1 MKGDRIIP
9 IIFKMDYIIF
19 IAIVVVAVLA
29 ILFWPKK
36 KKGTSNHEDDSA
48 IEKKQ
53 NNAKQ
58 LGIKGSKK
66 KPIKKP
72 AQKAEKQSK
81 VKSKPKENDSAELTD
96 DELLQTMDD
105 TLADKEFLKSF
116 DKALSDTG
124 DDFIKEE
131 AAAEEVH
138 KSSEV
143 TSNDGKPEIKM
154 DSEEPIKSTRMRKK
168 LVQESVAEVK
178 KDDTTSGMQFIGA
191 DVQGIETP
199 SIDDL
204 FADPS
209 VNKNNYQDM
218 LFKATEEIMPDAD
231 ATVIGMQAVKE
242 EKPDVPEEEPEQVSE
257 DLEPIGKENTANEP
271 LKDTVEKSMEELVEE
286 PAKEST
292 EDPVEKSTEELA
304 EKPANE
310 STEDSVEEPADE
322 STEDPAEKS
331 TEESAGEYTEEPAN
345 KPAEEPANKPAE
357 ESIEESVEP
366 KDTFVPGSE
375 HFDNSGLQFASRPHL
390 EKSTHLLPEEL
401 TPEESKDGIELT
413 VESPNVKAPIN
424 NNGLIELYNSHIY
437 KDGKPLPWDI
447 RFEVQLKED
456 EELTVDTGVGIKLP
470 NGFGIKIIPV
480 ENIESKFGLKVI
492 SSLDVSRLEAQYSLK
507 FVIRSVGLSSY
518 IAKNQPLIRL
528 KIFRI

>member
-1 MKGDRIIP
+1 MKGDRNFP
-9 IIFKMDYIIF
+9 IFKMDYIIF

-29 ILFWPKK
+29 ILLWPKK
-36 KKGTSNHEDDSA
+36 KKGTSDHEDDFA
-48 IEKKQ
+48 TKKKQ
-53 NNAKQ
+53 NNTKQ
-58 LGIKGSKK
+58 PGIKGSKK
-66 KPIKKP
+66 KSIKKP
-72 AQKAEKQSK
+72 VQKANKPSKAELKQK
-81 VKSKPKENDSAELTD
+81 KNDSAELTD
-96 DELLQTMDD
+96 DELLQATGA

-143 TSNDGKPEIKM
+143 TSTEKKPEIKM

-178 KDDTTSGMQFIGA
+178 KDDTTSSMQFIGA

-209 VNKNNYQDM
+209 VNENNYQDM
-218 LFKATEEIMPDAD
+218 LFKATKEIMPDSD
-231 ATVIGMQAVKE
+231 ATAIGMQAVKE

-257 DLEPIGKENTANEP
+257 DLEPIGKEDTANEP
-271 LKDTVEKSMEELVEE
+271 VEE
-286 PAKEST
+286 PAEEST
-292 EDPVEKSTEELA
+292 EEPAEEPTEESAEKSADGYTEEF
-304 EKPANE
+304 
-310 STEDSVEEPADE
+310 TEE
-322 STEDPAEKS
+322 PAEKS
-331 TEESAGEYTEEPAN
+331 VEGPE
-345 KPAEEPANKPAE
+345 
-357 ESIEESVEP
+357 EP

-390 EKSTHLLPEEL
+390 EKATHLLPEEL

-424 NNGLIELYNSHIY
+424 NKGLIELYNSHIY

-507 FVIRSVGLSSY
+507 FVIRSIGLSSY

>member
-1 MKGDRIIP
+1 
-9 IIFKMDYIIF
+9 MDYIIF

-29 ILFWPKK
+29 ILLWPKK
-36 KKGTSNHEDDSA
+36 KKGTPDHEDDFTTK
-48 IEKKQ
+48 KKQ
-53 NNAKQ
+53 NNTKQ
-58 LGIKGSKK
+58 PGIKGSKK
-66 KPIKKP
+66 KSIKKP
-72 AQKAEKQSK
+72 AQKANKPNKAELKQK
-81 VKSKPKENDSAELTD
+81 KNDSAELTD
-96 DELLQTMDD
+96 DELLQSMDT
-105 TLADKEFLKSF
+105 TLADKELLKSF

-143 TSNDGKPEIKM
+143 TSTEKKPEIKM

-209 VNKNNYQDM
+209 VNENNYQDM
-218 LFKATEEIMPDAD
+218 LFKATKEIMPDSD
-231 ATVIGMQAVKE
+231 ATAIGMQAVKE
-242 EKPDVPEEEPEQVSE
+242 EKPDVPKEEPEQVSE
-257 DLEPIGKENTANEP
+257 DLEPIGKEDTANEP
-271 LKDTVEKSMEELVEE
+271 VEE
-286 PAKEST
+286 PAEEST
-292 EDPVEKSTEELA
+292 EEPAEEPTEESAEKSADGYTEEFTEEPA
-304 EKPANE
+304 EK
-310 STEDSVEEPADE
+310 SVEEPE
-322 STEDPAEKS
+322 
-331 TEESAGEYTEEPAN
+331 
-345 KPAEEPANKPAE
+345 
-357 ESIEESVEP
+357 EP
-366 KDTFVPGSE
+366 KDTFVHGSE

-390 EKSTHLLPEEL
+390 EKATHLLPEEL

-424 NNGLIELYNSHIY
+424 NKGLIELYNSHIY

-507 FVIRSVGLSSY
+507 FVIRSIGLSSY

>member
-1 MKGDRIIP
+1 
-9 IIFKMDYIIF
+9 MDYIIF

-29 ILFWPKK
+29 ILLWPKK
-36 KKGTSNHEDDSA
+36 KKGTPDHEDDFA
-48 IEKKQ
+48 TKKKQ
-53 NNAKQ
+53 NNTKQ
-58 LGIKGSKK
+58 PGIKGSKK
-66 KPIKKP
+66 KSIKKP
-72 AQKAEKQSK
+72 VQKANKPSKAELKQK
-81 VKSKPKENDSAELTD
+81 KNDSAELTD
-96 DELLQTMDD
+96 DELLQATGA

-138 KSSEV
+138 RSSEV
-143 TSNDGKPEIKM
+143 TSTEKKPEIKM

-209 VNKNNYQDM
+209 VNENNYQDM
-218 LFKATEEIMPDAD
+218 LFKATKEIMPDSD
-231 ATVIGMQAVKE
+231 ATAIGMQAVKE
-242 EKPDVPEEEPEQVSE
+242 EKPDVPKEEPEQVSE
-257 DLEPIGKENTANEP
+257 DLEPIGKEDTANEP
-271 LKDTVEKSMEELVEE
+271 VEE
-286 PAKEST
+286 PAEEST
-292 EDPVEKSTEELA
+292 EEPAEEPTEESAEKSADGYTEEFTEEFTEEPA
-304 EKPANE
+304 EK
-310 STEDSVEEPADE
+310 SVEEPA
-322 STEDPAEKS
+322 
-331 TEESAGEYTEEPAN
+331 
-345 KPAEEPANKPAE
+345 
-357 ESIEESVEP
+357 EP

-390 EKSTHLLPEEL
+390 EKATHLLPEEL

-424 NNGLIELYNSHIY
+424 NKGLIELYNSHIY

-456 EELTVDTGVGIKLP
+456 EELIVDTGVGVKLP

-492 SSLDVSRLEAQYSLK
+492 SSSDVSRLEAQYSLK
-507 FVIRSVGLSSY
+507 FVIRSIGLSSY

>member
-1 MKGDRIIP
+1 
-9 IIFKMDYIIF
+9 MDYIIF

-29 ILFWPKK
+29 ILLWPKK
-36 KKGTSNHEDDSA
+36 KKGTPDHEDDFA
-48 IEKKQ
+48 TKKKQ
-53 NNAKQ
+53 NNTKQ
-58 LGIKGSKK
+58 PGIKGSKK
-66 KPIKKP
+66 KSIKKP
-72 AQKAEKQSK
+72 VQKANKPSKAELKQK
-81 VKSKPKENDSAELTD
+81 KNDSAELTD
-96 DELLQTMDD
+96 DELLQATGA

-138 KSSEV
+138 RSSEV
-143 TSNDGKPEIKM
+143 TSTEKKPEIKM

-209 VNKNNYQDM
+209 VNENNYQDM
-218 LFKATEEIMPDAD
+218 LFKATKEIMPDSD
-231 ATVIGMQAVKE
+231 ATAIGMQAVKE
-242 EKPDVPEEEPEQVSE
+242 EKPDVPKEEPEQVSE
-257 DLEPIGKENTANEP
+257 DLEPIGKEDTANEP
-271 LKDTVEKSMEELVEE
+271 VEE
-286 PAKEST
+286 PAEEST
-292 EDPVEKSTEELA
+292 EEPAEEPTEESAEKSADGYTEEFTEEFTEEPA
-304 EKPANE
+304 EK
-310 STEDSVEEPADE
+310 SVEEPA
-322 STEDPAEKS
+322 
-331 TEESAGEYTEEPAN
+331 
-345 KPAEEPANKPAE
+345 
-357 ESIEESVEP
+357 EP
-366 KDTFVPGSE
+366 KDTFFPGSE

-390 EKSTHLLPEEL
+390 EKATHLLPEEL

-424 NNGLIELYNSHIY
+424 NKGLIELYNSHIY

-456 EELTVDTGVGIKLP
+456 EELTVDTGVGVKLP

-507 FVIRSVGLSSY
+507 FVIRSIGLSSY

>member
-1 MKGDRIIP
+1 
-9 IIFKMDYIIF
+9 MDYIIF

-36 KKGTSNHEDDSA
+36 KKGTPDHEDDFDTK
-48 IEKKQ
+48 KKQ
-53 NNAKQ
+53 NNTKQ
-58 LGIKGSKK
+58 PGIKDSKK
-66 KPIKKP
+66 KSIKKP
-72 AQKAEKQSK
+72 VQKANKPSKAELKQK
-81 VKSKPKENDSAELTD
+81 KNDSAELTD
-96 DELLQTMDD
+96 DELLQSMDD

-124 DDFIKEE
+124 DDFTKEE
-131 AAAEEVH
+131 AAAEEVR

-143 TSNDGKPEIKM
+143 TSNEKKPEIKM
-154 DSEEPIKSTRMRKK
+154 DSEEPVKSTRMRKK
-168 LVQESVAEVK
+168 LVQESAAEVK

-209 VNKNNYQDM
+209 VNENNYQDM
-218 LFKATEEIMPDAD
+218 LFKATKEITPDAD
-231 ATVIGMQAVKE
+231 AIAIGMPTIKE
-242 EKPDVPEEEPEQVSE
+242 EKADIPKEEPEQVSE
-257 DLEPIGKENTANEP
+257 DLEPIGKENIANEP

-292 EDPVEKSTEELA
+292 EDSVEESA
-304 EKPANE
+304 EKPAE
-310 STEDSVEEPADE
+310 
-322 STEDPAEKS
+322 
-331 TEESAGEYTEEPAN
+331 EYT
-345 KPAEEPANKPAE
+345 
-357 ESIEESVEP
+357 EP

-413 VESPNVKAPIN
+413 IEGPNVKAPIN

>member
-1 MKGDRIIP
+1 M
-9 IIFKMDYIIF
+9 
-19 IAIVVVAVLA
+19 
-29 ILFWPKK
+29 
-36 KKGTSNHEDDSA
+36 T
-48 IEKKQ
+48 
-53 NNAKQ
+53 
-58 LGIKGSKK
+58 
-66 KPIKKP
+66 
-72 AQKAEKQSK
+72 
-81 VKSKPKENDSAELTD
+81 
-96 DELLQTMDD
+96 
-105 TLADKEFLKSF
+105 
-116 DKALSDTG
+116 
-124 DDFIKEE
+124 
-131 AAAEEVH
+131 
-138 KSSEV
+138 
-143 TSNDGKPEIKM
+143 
-154 DSEEPIKSTRMRKK
+154 
-168 LVQESVAEVK
+168 
-178 KDDTTSGMQFIGA
+178 
-191 DVQGIETP
+191 
-199 SIDDL
+199 
-204 FADPS
+204 
-209 VNKNNYQDM
+209 
-218 LFKATEEIMPDAD
+218 PDAD
-231 ATVIGMQAVKE
+231 AIAIGMPTLKE
-242 EKPDVPEEEPEQVSE
+242 EKPDIPKEEPEQVSE

-292 EDPVEKSTEELA
+292 EDP
-304 EKPANE
+304 
-310 STEDSVEEPADE
+310 
-322 STEDPAEKS
+322 AEKS
-331 TEESAGEYTEEPAN
+331 TEESMKLSTEESAEKPAEEYTEEPAV
-345 KPAEEPANKPAE
+345 KQVEGSIEEPA
-357 ESIEESVEP
+357 EP

>member
-1 MKGDRIIP
+1 
-9 IIFKMDYIIF
+9 MDYIIF

-36 KKGTSNHEDDSA
+36 KKGTQDHEDDFDTK
-48 IEKKQ
+48 KKQ
-53 NNAKQ
+53 NSTKQ
-58 LGIKGSKK
+58 HGIKGSKK
-66 KPIKKP
+66 KSIKKP
-72 AQKAEKQSK
+72 AQKANKPSKEDLKQK
-81 VKSKPKENDSAELTD
+81 KNDSAELTD
-96 DELLQTMDD
+96 DELLQSMDD

-124 DDFIKEE
+124 DDFTKEE
-131 AAAEEVH
+131 AAAEEVR
-138 KSSEV
+138 KSSKI
-143 TSNDGKPEIKM
+143 TSNEKKPEIKM
-154 DSEEPIKSTRMRKK
+154 DSEEPVKSTRMRKK
-168 LVQESVAEVK
+168 LVQESAAEVK

-209 VNKNNYQDM
+209 VNENNYQDM
-218 LFKATEEIMPDAD
+218 LFKATKEITPDAD
-231 ATVIGMQAVKE
+231 AIAIGMPTIKE
-242 EKPDVPEEEPEQVSE
+242 EKTDIPKEEPEQVSE
-257 DLEPIGKENTANEP
+257 DLEPIGKENIANEP

-292 EDPVEKSTEELA
+292 EDP
-304 EKPANE
+304 
-310 STEDSVEEPADE
+310 
-322 STEDPAEKS
+322 AEKS
-331 TEESAGEYTEEPAN
+331 TEESVEEYTEEPAN
-345 KPAEEPANKPAE
+345 KPAK
-357 ESIEESVEP
+357 ESIEKPVEP

>member
-257 DLEPIGKENTANEP
+257 ELEPIGKEE
-271 LKDTVEKSMEELVEE
+271 DTVNEHVEASAEEL
-286 PAKEST
+286 
-292 EDPVEKSTEELA
+292 TEESAEEAA
-304 EKPANE
+304 EKT
-310 STEDSVEEPADE
+310 TEDSVEE
-322 STEDPAEKS
+322 S
-331 TEESAGEYTEEPAN
+331 TEESTEKATEDSV
-345 KPAEEPANKPAE
+345 EESTE
-357 ESIEESVEP
+357 ESIEESDEEP
-366 KDTFVPGSE
+366 AEPSDTFVPGSE

-390 EKSTHLLPEEL
+390 EKATHLLPEEL

-424 NNGLIELYNSHIY
+424 NKGLIELYNSHIY

-507 FVIRSVGLSSY
+507 FVIRSIGLSSY

>member
-1 MKGDRIIP
+1 
-9 IIFKMDYIIF
+9 MDYIIF

-29 ILFWPKK
+29 ILLWPKK
-36 KKGTSNHEDDSA
+36 KKGTPDHEDDFA
-48 IEKKQ
+48 IKKKQ
-53 NNAKQ
+53 NNTKQ
-58 LGIKGSKK
+58 PGIKGSKK
-66 KPIKKP
+66 KSIKKP
-72 AQKAEKQSK
+72 VQKANKPSKAELKQK
-81 VKSKPKENDSAELTD
+81 KNDSAELTD
-96 DELLQTMDD
+96 DELLQATGA

-131 AAAEEVH
+131 AAAEEVR

-143 TSNDGKPEIKM
+143 TSNEKKPEIKM

-209 VNKNNYQDM
+209 VNENNYQDM
-218 LFKATEEIMPDAD
+218 LFKATKEIMPDSD
-231 ATVIGMQAVKE
+231 ATAIGMQAVKE
-242 EKPDVPEEEPEQVSE
+242 EKTDIPKEEPEQVSE
-257 DLEPIGKENTANEP
+257 DLEPIGKENIANEP

-292 EDPVEKSTEELA
+292 ED
-304 EKPANE
+304 
-310 STEDSVEEPADE
+310 SVEEPADE
-322 STEDPAEKS
+322 PMKLS
-331 TEESAGEYTEEPAN
+331 TEESAEKPAEEYTEEPAV
-345 KPAEEPANKPAE
+345 KQVEGSIEEPA
-357 ESIEESVEP
+357 EP

>member
-1 MKGDRIIP
+1 
-9 IIFKMDYIIF
+9 MDYIIF

-36 KKGTSNHEDDSA
+36 RKGTPDHEDDFDT
-48 IEKKQ
+48 KKKR
-53 NNAKQ
+53 NSTKQ
-58 LGIKGSKK
+58 HGIKGSKK
-66 KPIKKP
+66 KSIKKP
-72 AQKAEKQSK
+72 AQKANKPSKEDLKQK
-81 VKSKPKENDSAELTD
+81 KNDSAELTD
-96 DELLQTMDD
+96 DELLQSMDD

-143 TSNDGKPEIKM
+143 TSTEKKPEIKM

-209 VNKNNYQDM
+209 VNENNYQDM
-218 LFKATEEIMPDAD
+218 LFKATKEIMPDSD
-231 ATVIGMQAVKE
+231 ATAIGMQAVKE
-242 EKPDVPEEEPEQVSE
+242 EKPDVPKEEPEQVSE
-257 DLEPIGKENTANEP
+257 DLEPIGKEDTANEP
-271 LKDTVEKSMEELVEE
+271 VEE
-286 PAKEST
+286 PAEG
-292 EDPVEKSTEELA
+292 STEEPAEEPTEESA
-304 EKPANE
+304 EKPADGY
-310 STEDSVEEPADE
+310 TEEFTEEPAEKSVEEPA
-322 STEDPAEKS
+322 
-331 TEESAGEYTEEPAN
+331 
-345 KPAEEPANKPAE
+345 
-357 ESIEESVEP
+357 EP

-390 EKSTHLLPEEL
+390 EKATHLLPKEL

-424 NNGLIELYNSHIY
+424 NKGLIELYNSHIY

-507 FVIRSVGLSSY
+507 FVIRSIGLSSY

>member
-1 MKGDRIIP
+1 
-9 IIFKMDYIIF
+9 MDYIIF

-36 KKGTSNHEDDSA
+36 KKGTQDHEDDFDTK
-48 IEKKQ
+48 KKQ
-53 NNAKQ
+53 NNTKQ
-58 LGIKGSKK
+58 PGIKGSKK
-66 KPIKKP
+66 KSIKKP
-72 AQKAEKQSK
+72 VQKANKPSKAELKQK
-81 VKSKPKENDSAELTD
+81 KNDSAELTD
-96 DELLQTMDD
+96 DELLQATGA

-138 KSSEV
+138 RSSEV
-143 TSNDGKPEIKM
+143 TSTEKKPEIKM

-209 VNKNNYQDM
+209 VNENNYQDM
-218 LFKATEEIMPDAD
+218 LFKATKEIMPDSD
-231 ATVIGMQAVKE
+231 ATAIGMQAVKE
-242 EKPDVPEEEPEQVSE
+242 EKPDVPKEEPEQVSE
-257 DLEPIGKENTANEP
+257 DLEPIGKEDTANEP
-271 LKDTVEKSMEELVEE
+271 VEE
-286 PAKEST
+286 PAEEST
-292 EDPVEKSTEELA
+292 EEPAEEPAEEPTEESAEKSADGYTEEFTEEPA
-304 EKPANE
+304 EK
-310 STEDSVEEPADE
+310 SVEEPA
-322 STEDPAEKS
+322 
-331 TEESAGEYTEEPAN
+331 
-345 KPAEEPANKPAE
+345 
-357 ESIEESVEP
+357 EP

-390 EKSTHLLPEEL
+390 EKATHLLPEEL

-424 NNGLIELYNSHIY
+424 NKGLIELYNSHIY

>member
-1 MKGDRIIP
+1 
-9 IIFKMDYIIF
+9 MDYIIF

-53 NNAKQ
+53 NNVKQ

-143 TSNDGKPEIKM
+143 TSNEGKPEIKM
-154 DSEEPIKSTRMRKK
+154 DSEEPVKSTRMRKK

-191 DVQGIETP
+191 DVRGIETP

-209 VNKNNYQDM
+209 VNENNYQDM

-242 EKPDVPEEEPEQVSE
+242 EKPDIPEEEPEQVSE
-257 DLEPIGKENTANEP
+257 ELEPIGKENIANEP

-292 EDPVEKSTEELA
+292 EDSVEESTEKA
-304 EKPANE
+304 
-310 STEDSVEEPADE
+310 TEDSVEE
-322 STEDPAEKS
+322 S
-331 TEESAGEYTEEPAN
+331 TEESTEESDEEPA
-345 KPAEEPANKPAE
+345 EP
-357 ESIEESVEP
+357 S
-366 KDTFVPGSE
+366 DTFVPGSE

-390 EKSTHLLPEEL
+390 EKATHLLPEEL

-424 NNGLIELYNSHIY
+424 NKGLIELYNSHIY

-507 FVIRSVGLSSY
+507 FVVRSVGLSSY

>member
-1 MKGDRIIP
+1 
-9 IIFKMDYIIF
+9 MDYIIF

-29 ILFWPKK
+29 ILLWPKK
-36 KKGTSNHEDDSA
+36 KKGTPDHEDDFA
-48 IEKKQ
+48 TKKKQ
-53 NNAKQ
+53 NNTKQ
-58 LGIKGSKK
+58 PGIKGSKK
-66 KPIKKP
+66 KSIKKP
-72 AQKAEKQSK
+72 VQKANKPSKAELKQK
-81 VKSKPKENDSAELTD
+81 KNDSAELTD
-96 DELLQTMDD
+96 DELLQATGA

-138 KSSEV
+138 RSSEV
-143 TSNDGKPEIKM
+143 TSTEKKPEIKM

-209 VNKNNYQDM
+209 VNENNYQDM
-218 LFKATEEIMPDAD
+218 LFKATKEIMPDSD
-231 ATVIGMQAVKE
+231 ATAIGMQAVKE
-242 EKPDVPEEEPEQVSE
+242 EKPDVPKEEPEQVSE
-257 DLEPIGKENTANEP
+257 DLEPIGKEDTANEP
-271 LKDTVEKSMEELVEE
+271 VEE
-286 PAKEST
+286 PAEEST
-292 EDPVEKSTEELA
+292 EEPAEEPTEESAEKSADGYTEEFTEEFTEEPA
-304 EKPANE
+304 EK
-310 STEDSVEEPADE
+310 SVEEPA
-322 STEDPAEKS
+322 
-331 TEESAGEYTEEPAN
+331 
-345 KPAEEPANKPAE
+345 
-357 ESIEESVEP
+357 EP

-390 EKSTHLLPEEL
+390 EKATHLLPEEL

-424 NNGLIELYNSHIY
+424 NKGLIELYNSHIY

-456 EELTVDTGVGIKLP
+456 EELIVDTGVGVKLP

-507 FVIRSVGLSSY
+507 FVIRSIGLSSY

>member
-1 MKGDRIIP
+1 
-9 IIFKMDYIIF
+9 MDYIIF

-29 ILFWPKK
+29 ILLWPKK
-36 KKGTSNHEDDSA
+36 KKGTPDHEDDFA
-48 IEKKQ
+48 TKKKQ
-53 NNAKQ
+53 NNTKQ
-58 LGIKGSKK
+58 PGIKGSKK
-66 KPIKKP
+66 KSIKKP
-72 AQKAEKQSK
+72 VQKANKPSKAELKQK
-81 VKSKPKENDSAELTD
+81 KNDSAELTD
-96 DELLQTMDD
+96 DELLQATGA

-138 KSSEV
+138 RSSEV
-143 TSNDGKPEIKM
+143 TSTEKKPEIKM

-191 DVQGIETP
+191 DVQDIETP

-209 VNKNNYQDM
+209 VNENNYQDM
-218 LFKATEEIMPDAD
+218 LFKATKEIMPDSD
-231 ATVIGMQAVKE
+231 ATAIGMQAVKE
-242 EKPDVPEEEPEQVSE
+242 EKPDVPKEEPEQVSE
-257 DLEPIGKENTANEP
+257 DLEPIGKEDTANEP
-271 LKDTVEKSMEELVEE
+271 VEE
-286 PAKEST
+286 PAEEST
-292 EDPVEKSTEELA
+292 EEPAEEPTEESAEKSADGYTEEFTEEFTEEPA
-304 EKPANE
+304 EK
-310 STEDSVEEPADE
+310 SVEEPA
-322 STEDPAEKS
+322 
-331 TEESAGEYTEEPAN
+331 
-345 KPAEEPANKPAE
+345 
-357 ESIEESVEP
+357 EP

-390 EKSTHLLPEEL
+390 EKATHLLPEEL

-424 NNGLIELYNSHIY
+424 NKGLIELYNSHIY

-456 EELTVDTGVGIKLP
+456 EELIVDTGVGVKLP

-507 FVIRSVGLSSY
+507 FVIRSIGLSSY

>member
-1 MKGDRIIP
+1 
-9 IIFKMDYIIF
+9 MDYIIF
-19 IAIVVVAVLA
+19 VAIVVVAVLA

-36 KKGTSNHEDDSA
+36 KKGTPDYEDDFDTK
-48 IEKKQ
+48 KKQ
-53 NNAKQ
+53 NSTKQ
-58 LGIKGSKK
+58 HGIKGSKK
-66 KPIKKP
+66 KSIKKP
-72 AQKAEKQSK
+72 AQKANKPSKEDLKQK
-81 VKSKPKENDSAELTD
+81 KNDSAELTD
-96 DELLQTMDD
+96 DELLQSMDD

-124 DDFIKEE
+124 DDFTKEE
-131 AAAEEVH
+131 ATAEEVR
-138 KSSEV
+138 KSSKI
-143 TSNDGKPEIKM
+143 TSNEKKPEIKM
-154 DSEEPIKSTRMRKK
+154 DSEEPVKSTRMRKK
-168 LVQESVAEVK
+168 LVQESAAEVK

-209 VNKNNYQDM
+209 VNENNYQDM
-218 LFKATEEIMPDAD
+218 LFKATKEITPDAD
-231 ATVIGMQAVKE
+231 AIAIGMPTIKE
-242 EKPDVPEEEPEQVSE
+242 EKTDIPKEEPEQVSE

-357 ESIEESVEP
+357 GSIDEPAEP

>member
-1 MKGDRIIP
+1 
-9 IIFKMDYIIF
+9 MDYIIF

-29 ILFWPKK
+29 ILLWPKK
-36 KKGTSNHEDDSA
+36 KKGTPDHEDDFA
-48 IEKKQ
+48 TKKKQ
-53 NNAKQ
+53 NNTKQ
-58 LGIKGSKK
+58 PGIKGSKK
-66 KPIKKP
+66 KSIKKP
-72 AQKAEKQSK
+72 VQKANKPSKAELKQK
-81 VKSKPKENDSAELTD
+81 KNDSAELTD
-96 DELLQTMDD
+96 DELLQATGAA
-105 TLADKEFLKSF
+105 LADKEFLKSF

-138 KSSEV
+138 RSSEV
-143 TSNDGKPEIKM
+143 TSTEKKPEIKM

-209 VNKNNYQDM
+209 VNENNYQDM
-218 LFKATEEIMPDAD
+218 LFKATKEIMPDSD
-231 ATVIGMQAVKE
+231 ATAIGMQAVKE
-242 EKPDVPEEEPEQVSE
+242 EKPDVPKEEPEQVSE
-257 DLEPIGKENTANEP
+257 DLEPIGKEDTANEP
-271 LKDTVEKSMEELVEE
+271 VEE
-286 PAKEST
+286 PAEEST
-292 EDPVEKSTEELA
+292 EEPAEEPTEESAEKSADGYTEEFTEEFTEEPA
-304 EKPANE
+304 EK
-310 STEDSVEEPADE
+310 SVEEPA
-322 STEDPAEKS
+322 
-331 TEESAGEYTEEPAN
+331 
-345 KPAEEPANKPAE
+345 
-357 ESIEESVEP
+357 EP

-390 EKSTHLLPEEL
+390 EKATHLLPEEL

-424 NNGLIELYNSHIY
+424 NKGLIELYNSHIY

-456 EELTVDTGVGIKLP
+456 EELTVDTGVGVKLP

-507 FVIRSVGLSSY
+507 FVIRSIGLSSY

>member
-1 MKGDRIIP
+1 
-9 IIFKMDYIIF
+9 MDYIIF

-36 KKGTSNHEDDSA
+36 KKGTQDHEDDFDTK
-48 IEKKQ
+48 KKQ
-53 NNAKQ
+53 NSTKQ
-58 LGIKGSKK
+58 YGIKGSKK
-66 KPIKKP
+66 KSIKKP
-72 AQKAEKQSK
+72 AQKANKPSKEDLKQK
-81 VKSKPKENDSAELTD
+81 KNDSAELTD
-96 DELLQTMDD
+96 DELLQSMDD

-124 DDFIKEE
+124 DDFTKEE
-131 AAAEEVH
+131 AAAEEVR
-138 KSSEV
+138 KSSKI
-143 TSNDGKPEIKM
+143 TSNEKKPEIKM
-154 DSEEPIKSTRMRKK
+154 DSEEPVKSTRMRKK
-168 LVQESVAEVK
+168 LVQESAAEVK

-209 VNKNNYQDM
+209 VNENNYQDM
-218 LFKATEEIMPDAD
+218 LFKATKEIMPDSD
-231 ATVIGMQAVKE
+231 ATAIGMQAVKE
-242 EKPDVPEEEPEQVSE
+242 EKPDVPKEEPEQVSE
-257 DLEPIGKENTANEP
+257 DLEPIGKEDTANEP
-271 LKDTVEKSMEELVEE
+271 VEEPAEESTEEPAEEPTEESAEKSAKKPAEESAEE
-286 PAKEST
+286 PAKESM
-292 EDPVEKSTEELA
+292 
-304 EKPANE
+304 
-310 STEDSVEEPADE
+310 
-322 STEDPAEKS
+322 
-331 TEESAGEYTEEPAN
+331 EESM
-345 KPAEEPANKPAE
+345 EEPANKPAE

>member
-1 MKGDRIIP
+1 
-9 IIFKMDYIIF
+9 MDYIIF

-29 ILFWPKK
+29 ILLWPKK
-36 KKGTSNHEDDSA
+36 KKGTPDHEDDFTTK
-48 IEKKQ
+48 KKQ
-53 NNAKQ
+53 NNTKQ
-58 LGIKGSKK
+58 PGIKGSKK
-66 KPIKKP
+66 KSIKKP
-72 AQKAEKQSK
+72 AQKANKPSNAELKQK
-81 VKSKPKENDSAELTD
+81 KNDSAELTD
-96 DELLQTMDD
+96 DELLQSMDT
-105 TLADKEFLKSF
+105 TLADKELLKSF

-124 DDFIKEE
+124 DDFTKEE
-131 AAAEEVH
+131 AAAEEVR

-143 TSNDGKPEIKM
+143 TSNEKKPEIKM
-154 DSEEPIKSTRMRKK
+154 DSEEPVKSTRMRKK
-168 LVQESVAEVK
+168 LVQESAAEVK

-209 VNKNNYQDM
+209 VNENNYQDM
-218 LFKATEEIMPDAD
+218 LFKATKEIMPDSD
-231 ATVIGMQAVKE
+231 ATAIGMQAVKE
-242 EKPDVPEEEPEQVSE
+242 EKPDVPKEEPEQVSE
-257 DLEPIGKENTANEP
+257 DLEPIGKEDTANEP
-271 LKDTVEKSMEELVEE
+271 VEE
-286 PAKEST
+286 PAEG
-292 EDPVEKSTEELA
+292 STEEPAEEPTEESA
-304 EKPANE
+304 EKPADGY
-310 STEDSVEEPADE
+310 TEEFTEEPAEKSVEEPA
-322 STEDPAEKS
+322 
-331 TEESAGEYTEEPAN
+331 
-345 KPAEEPANKPAE
+345 
-357 ESIEESVEP
+357 EP

-390 EKSTHLLPEEL
+390 EKATHLLPEEL

-424 NNGLIELYNSHIY
+424 NKGLIELYNSHIY

>member
-1 MKGDRIIP
+1 
-9 IIFKMDYIIF
+9 MDYIIF

-29 ILFWPKK
+29 ILLWPKK
-36 KKGTSNHEDDSA
+36 KKGTPDHEDDFA
-48 IEKKQ
+48 TKKKQ
-53 NNAKQ
+53 NNTKQ
-58 LGIKGSKK
+58 PGIKGSKK
-66 KPIKKP
+66 KSIKKP
-72 AQKAEKQSK
+72 VQKANKPSKAELKQK
-81 VKSKPKENDSAELTD
+81 KNDSAELTD
-96 DELLQTMDD
+96 DELLQATGA

-138 KSSEV
+138 RSSEV
-143 TSNDGKPEIKM
+143 TSTEKKPEIKM

-209 VNKNNYQDM
+209 VNENNYQDM
-218 LFKATEEIMPDAD
+218 LFKATKEIMPDSD
-231 ATVIGMQAVKE
+231 ATAIGMQAVKE
-242 EKPDVPEEEPEQVSE
+242 EKPDVPKEEPEQVSE
-257 DLEPIGKENTANEP
+257 DLEPIGKENIANEP
-271 LKDTVEKSMEELVEE
+271 LKDTVEKSMEKLVEE
-286 PAKEST
+286 PAK
-292 EDPVEKSTEELA
+292 
-304 EKPANE
+304 
-310 STEDSVEEPADE
+310 E

-331 TEESAGEYTEEPAN
+331 TEESVEEYT
-345 KPAEEPANKPAE
+345 EEPANKPAE

-447 RFEVQLKED
+447 RFEVQLIED
-456 EELTVDTGVGIKLP
+456 EELTVDTGVGVKLP

-507 FVIRSVGLSSY
+507 FVIRSIGLSSY

>member
-1 MKGDRIIP
+1 
-9 IIFKMDYIIF
+9 MDYIIF

-29 ILFWPKK
+29 ILLWPKK
-36 KKGTSNHEDDSA
+36 KKGTPDHEDDFTTK
-48 IEKKQ
+48 KKQ
-53 NNAKQ
+53 NNTKQ
-58 LGIKGSKK
+58 PGIKGSKK
-66 KPIKKP
+66 KSIKKP
-72 AQKAEKQSK
+72 AQKANKPSNAELKQK
-81 VKSKPKENDSAELTD
+81 KNDSAELTD
-96 DELLQTMDD
+96 DELLQSMD
-105 TLADKEFLKSF
+105 TALADKELLKSF

-143 TSNDGKPEIKM
+143 TSTEKKPEIKM

-209 VNKNNYQDM
+209 VNENNYQDM
-218 LFKATEEIMPDAD
+218 LFKATKEIMPDSD
-231 ATVIGMQAVKE
+231 ATAIGMQAVKE
-242 EKPDVPEEEPEQVSE
+242 EKPDVPKEEPEQVSE
-257 DLEPIGKENTANEP
+257 DLEPIGKEDTANEP
-271 LKDTVEKSMEELVEE
+271 VEE
-286 PAKEST
+286 PAEG
-292 EDPVEKSTEELA
+292 STEEPAEEPTEESA
-304 EKPANE
+304 EKPADGY
-310 STEDSVEEPADE
+310 TEEFTEEPAEKSVEEPA
-322 STEDPAEKS
+322 
-331 TEESAGEYTEEPAN
+331 
-345 KPAEEPANKPAE
+345 
-357 ESIEESVEP
+357 EP

-390 EKSTHLLPEEL
+390 EKATHLLPEEL

-424 NNGLIELYNSHIY
+424 NKGLIELYNSHIY

-507 FVIRSVGLSSY
+507 FVIRSIGLSSY

>member
-1 MKGDRIIP
+1 
-9 IIFKMDYIIF
+9 MDYIIF
-19 IAIVVVAVLA
+19 IAIVFVVVLA

-36 KKGTSNHEDDSA
+36 KKGTPDHEDDFA
-48 IEKKQ
+48 TKKKQ
-53 NNAKQ
+53 NNTKQ
-58 LGIKGSKK
+58 PGIKGSKK
-66 KPIKKP
+66 KSIKKP
-72 AQKAEKQSK
+72 VQKANKPSKAELKQK
-81 VKSKPKENDSAELTD
+81 KNDSAELTD
-96 DELLQTMDD
+96 DELLQATDA
-105 TLADKEFLKSF
+105 TLTDKEFLKSF

-143 TSNDGKPEIKM
+143 SSTEKKPEIKM

-209 VNKNNYQDM
+209 VNENNYQDM
-218 LFKATEEIMPDAD
+218 LFKATKEIMPDSD
-231 ATVIGMQAVKE
+231 ATAIGMQAVKE
-242 EKPDVPEEEPEQVSE
+242 EKPDVPKEEPEQVSE
-257 DLEPIGKENTANEP
+257 DLEPIGKEDTANEP
-271 LKDTVEKSMEELVEE
+271 VEEPAEESTEEPAEEPTEESAEKSAKKPAEESAEE
-286 PAKEST
+286 PAKESM
-292 EDPVEKSTEELA
+292 EESM
-304 EKPANE
+304 EE
-310 STEDSVEEPADE
+310 ST
-322 STEDPAEKS
+322 K
-331 TEESAGEYTEEPAN
+331 
-345 KPAEEPANKPAE
+345 KPAE
-357 ESIEESVEP
+357 ESIEKPADSN
-366 KDTFVPGSE
+366 DTFVPGSE

-401 TPEESKDGIELT
+401 TPEESKVGIELT
-413 VESPNVKAPIN
+413 VESPNVKIPIN

-507 FVIRSVGLSSY
+507 FVIRSIGLSSY

>member
-1 MKGDRIIP
+1 
-9 IIFKMDYIIF
+9 MDYIIF

-36 KKGTSNHEDDSA
+36 KKGTQDHEDDFDTK
-48 IEKKQ
+48 KKQ
-53 NNAKQ
+53 NSTKQ
-58 LGIKGSKK
+58 HGIKGSKK
-66 KPIKKP
+66 KSIKKP
-72 AQKAEKQSK
+72 AQKANKPSKEDLKQK
-81 VKSKPKENDSAELTD
+81 KNDSAELTD
-96 DELLQTMDD
+96 DELLQSMDD

-124 DDFIKEE
+124 DDFTKEE
-131 AAAEEVH
+131 AAAEEVR
-138 KSSEV
+138 KSSKI
-143 TSNDGKPEIKM
+143 TSNEKKPEIKM
-154 DSEEPIKSTRMRKK
+154 DSEEPVKSTRMRKK
-168 LVQESVAEVK
+168 LVQESAAEVK

-209 VNKNNYQDM
+209 VNENNYQDM
-218 LFKATEEIMPDAD
+218 LFKATKEITPDAD
-231 ATVIGMQAVKE
+231 AIAIGMPTIKE
-242 EKPDVPEEEPEQVSE
+242 EKTDIPKEEPEQVSE

-292 EDPVEKSTEELA
+292 EDP
-304 EKPANE
+304 
-310 STEDSVEEPADE
+310 
-322 STEDPAEKS
+322 AEKS
-331 TEESAGEYTEEPAN
+331 TEESVEEYTEEPAN
-345 KPAEEPANKPAE
+345 KPAK
-357 ESIEESVEP
+357 ESIEKPVEP

>member
-1 MKGDRIIP
+1 
-9 IIFKMDYIIF
+9 MDYIIF

-36 KKGTSNHEDDSA
+36 RKGTPDHEDDFDTK
-48 IEKKQ
+48 KKQ
-53 NNAKQ
+53 NSTKQ
-58 LGIKGSKK
+58 HGIKGSKK
-66 KPIKKP
+66 KSIKKP
-72 AQKAEKQSK
+72 AQKANKPSKEDLKQK
-81 VKSKPKENDSAELTD
+81 KNDSAELTD
-96 DELLQTMDD
+96 DELLQSMDD

-124 DDFIKEE
+124 DDFTKEE
-131 AAAEEVH
+131 ATAEEVR
-138 KSSEV
+138 KSSKI
-143 TSNDGKPEIKM
+143 TSNEKKPEIKM
-154 DSEEPIKSTRMRKK
+154 DSEEPVKSTRMRKK
-168 LVQESVAEVK
+168 LVQESAAEVK

-209 VNKNNYQDM
+209 VNENNYQDM
-218 LFKATEEIMPDAD
+218 LFKATKEITPDAD
-231 ATVIGMQAVKE
+231 AIAIGMPTIKE
-242 EKPDVPEEEPEQVSE
+242 EKTDIPKEEPEQVSE
-257 DLEPIGKENTANEP
+257 DLEPIGKENIANEP

-292 EDPVEKSTEELA
+292 ED
-304 EKPANE
+304 
-310 STEDSVEEPADE
+310 SVEEPADE
-322 STEDPAEKS
+322 SMKLS
-331 TEESAGEYTEEPAN
+331 TEESAEKPAEEYTEEPAV
-345 KPAEEPANKPAE
+345 KQVEGSIDEPA
-357 ESIEESVEP
+357 EP

>member
-1 MKGDRIIP
+1 MKMILLLRRSRI
-9 IIFKMDYIIF
+9 
-19 IAIVVVAVLA
+19 
-29 ILFWPKK
+29 
-36 KKGTSNHEDDSA
+36 T
-48 IEKKQ
+48 KQ
-53 NNAKQ
+53 P
-58 LGIKGSKK
+58 GIKGSKK
-66 KPIKKP
+66 KSIKKP
-72 AQKAEKQSK
+72 AQKANKPSKAELKQK
-81 VKSKPKENDSAELTD
+81 KNDSAELTD
-96 DELLQTMDD
+96 DELLQSMDT
-105 TLADKEFLKSF
+105 TLADKELLKSF

-143 TSNDGKPEIKM
+143 TSTEKKPEIKM

-209 VNKNNYQDM
+209 VNENNYQDM
-218 LFKATEEIMPDAD
+218 LFKATKEIMPDSD
-231 ATVIGMQAVKE
+231 ATAIGMQAVKE
-242 EKPDVPEEEPEQVSE
+242 EKPDVPKEEPEQVSE
-257 DLEPIGKENTANEP
+257 DLEPIGKEDTANEP
-271 LKDTVEKSMEELVEE
+271 VEE
-286 PAKEST
+286 PAEEST
-292 EDPVEKSTEELA
+292 EEPAEEPTEEPAEKSADGYTEEFTEEPA
-304 EKPANE
+304 EK
-310 STEDSVEEPADE
+310 SVEEPE
-322 STEDPAEKS
+322 
-331 TEESAGEYTEEPAN
+331 
-345 KPAEEPANKPAE
+345 
-357 ESIEESVEP
+357 EP

-390 EKSTHLLPEEL
+390 EKATHLLPEEL

-413 VESPNVKAPIN
+413 VESQNVKAPIN
-424 NNGLIELYNSHIY
+424 NKGLIELYNSHIY

-507 FVIRSVGLSSY
+507 FVIRSIGLSSY

>member
-1 MKGDRIIP
+1 
-9 IIFKMDYIIF
+9 MDYIIF

-29 ILFWPKK
+29 ILLWPKK
-36 KKGTSNHEDDSA
+36 KKGTPDHEDDFA
-48 IEKKQ
+48 IKKKQ
-53 NNAKQ
+53 NNTKQ
-58 LGIKGSKK
+58 PGIKGSKK
-66 KPIKKP
+66 KSIKKP
-72 AQKAEKQSK
+72 VQKANKPSKAELKQK
-81 VKSKPKENDSAELTD
+81 KNDSAELTD
-96 DELLQTMDD
+96 DELLQATGA

-138 KSSEV
+138 RSSEV
-143 TSNDGKPEIKM
+143 TSTEKKPEIKM

-209 VNKNNYQDM
+209 VNENNYQDM
-218 LFKATEEIMPDAD
+218 LFKATKEIMPDSD
-231 ATVIGMQAVKE
+231 ATAIGMQAVKE
-242 EKPDVPEEEPEQVSE
+242 EKPDVPKEEPEQVSE
-257 DLEPIGKENTANEP
+257 DLEPIGKEDTANEP
-271 LKDTVEKSMEELVEE
+271 VEE
-286 PAKEST
+286 PAEEST
-292 EDPVEKSTEELA
+292 EEPAEEPTEESAEKSADGYTEEFTEEPA
-304 EKPANE
+304 EK
-310 STEDSVEEPADE
+310 SVEEPA
-322 STEDPAEKS
+322 
-331 TEESAGEYTEEPAN
+331 
-345 KPAEEPANKPAE
+345 
-357 ESIEESVEP
+357 EP

-390 EKSTHLLPEEL
+390 EKATHLLPDEL

-424 NNGLIELYNSHIY
+424 NKGLIELYNSHIY

-507 FVIRSVGLSSY
+507 FVIRSIGLSSY

>member
-1 MKGDRIIP
+1 
-9 IIFKMDYIIF
+9 MDYIIF

-36 KKGTSNHEDDSA
+36 RKGTPDHEDDFDT
-48 IEKKQ
+48 KKKR
-53 NNAKQ
+53 NSTKQ
-58 LGIKGSKK
+58 HEIKGSKK
-66 KPIKKP
+66 KSIKKP
-72 AQKAEKQSK
+72 AQKANKPSKEDLKQK
-81 VKSKPKENDSAELTD
+81 KNDSAELTD
-96 DELLQTMDD
+96 DELLQSMDD

-131 AAAEEVH
+131 ATAEEVR
-138 KSSEV
+138 KSSKI
-143 TSNDGKPEIKM
+143 TSNEKKPEIKM
-154 DSEEPIKSTRMRKK
+154 DSEEPVKSTRMRKK
-168 LVQESVAEVK
+168 LVQESAAEVK

-209 VNKNNYQDM
+209 VNENNYQDM
-218 LFKATEEIMPDAD
+218 LFKATKEIMPDSD
-231 ATVIGMQAVKE
+231 ATAIGMQAVKE

-257 DLEPIGKENTANEP
+257 DLEPIGKEDTANEP
-271 LKDTVEKSMEELVEE
+271 VEE
-286 PAKEST
+286 PAEEST
-292 EDPVEKSTEELA
+292 EEPAEEPTEESAEKSADGYTEEF
-304 EKPANE
+304 
-310 STEDSVEEPADE
+310 TEE
-322 STEDPAEKS
+322 PAEKS
-331 TEESAGEYTEEPAN
+331 VEGPE
-345 KPAEEPANKPAE
+345 
-357 ESIEESVEP
+357 EP

-390 EKSTHLLPEEL
+390 EKATHLLPEEL

-424 NNGLIELYNSHIY
+424 NKGLIELYNSHIY

-507 FVIRSVGLSSY
+507 FVIRSIGLSSY

>member
-1 MKGDRIIP
+1 
-9 IIFKMDYIIF
+9 MDYIIF

-29 ILFWPKK
+29 ILLWPKK
-36 KKGTSNHEDDSA
+36 KKGTPDHEDDFA
-48 IEKKQ
+48 TKKKQ
-53 NNAKQ
+53 NNTKQ
-58 LGIKGSKK
+58 PGIKGSKK
-66 KPIKKP
+66 KSIKKP
-72 AQKAEKQSK
+72 VQKANKPSKAELKQK
-81 VKSKPKENDSAELTD
+81 KNDSAELTD
-96 DELLQTMDD
+96 DELLQATGA

-138 KSSEV
+138 RSSEV
-143 TSNDGKPEIKM
+143 TSTEKKPEIKM

-209 VNKNNYQDM
+209 VNENNYQDM
-218 LFKATEEIMPDAD
+218 LFKATKEIMPDSD
-231 ATVIGMQAVKE
+231 ATAIGMQAVKE
-242 EKPDVPEEEPEQVSE
+242 EKPDVPKEEPEQVSE
-257 DLEPIGKENTANEP
+257 DLEPIGKEDTANEP
-271 LKDTVEKSMEELVEE
+271 VEE
-286 PAKEST
+286 PAEEST
-292 EDPVEKSTEELA
+292 EEPAEEPTEESAEKSADGYTEEFTEEFTEEPA
-304 EKPANE
+304 EK
-310 STEDSVEEPADE
+310 SVEEPA
-322 STEDPAEKS
+322 
-331 TEESAGEYTEEPAN
+331 
-345 KPAEEPANKPAE
+345 
-357 ESIEESVEP
+357 EP

-390 EKSTHLLPEEL
+390 EKATHLLPEEL

-424 NNGLIELYNSHIY
+424 NKGLIELYNSHIY

-456 EELTVDTGVGIKLP
+456 EELTVDTGVGVKLP

-507 FVIRSVGLSSY
+507 FIIRSIGLSSY

>member
-1 MKGDRIIP
+1 
-9 IIFKMDYIIF
+9 MDYIIF

-29 ILFWPKK
+29 ILLWPKK
-36 KKGTSNHEDDSA
+36 KKGTPDHEDDFA
-48 IEKKQ
+48 TKKKQ
-53 NNAKQ
+53 NNTKQ
-58 LGIKGSKK
+58 PGIKGSKK
-66 KPIKKP
+66 KSIKKP
-72 AQKAEKQSK
+72 VQKANKPSKAELKQK
-81 VKSKPKENDSAELTD
+81 KNDSAELTD
-96 DELLQTMDD
+96 DELLQATGA

-138 KSSEV
+138 RSSEV
-143 TSNDGKPEIKM
+143 TSTEKKPEIKM

-209 VNKNNYQDM
+209 VNENNYQDM
-218 LFKATEEIMPDAD
+218 LFKATKEIMPDSD
-231 ATVIGMQAVKE
+231 ATAIGMQAVKE
-242 EKPDVPEEEPEQVSE
+242 EKPDVPKEEPEQVSE
-257 DLEPIGKENTANEP
+257 DLEPIGKEDTANEP
-271 LKDTVEKSMEELVEE
+271 VEE
-286 PAKEST
+286 PAEG
-292 EDPVEKSTEELA
+292 STEEPAEEPTEESA
-304 EKPANE
+304 EKPADGY
-310 STEDSVEEPADE
+310 TEEFTEEPAEKSVEEPA
-322 STEDPAEKS
+322 
-331 TEESAGEYTEEPAN
+331 
-345 KPAEEPANKPAE
+345 
-357 ESIEESVEP
+357 EP

-390 EKSTHLLPEEL
+390 EKATHLLPEEL

-413 VESPNVKAPIN
+413 VESPNVKAPTN
-424 NNGLIELYNSHIY
+424 NKGLIELYNSHIY

>member
-1 MKGDRIIP
+1 
-9 IIFKMDYIIF
+9 MDYIIF

-29 ILFWPKK
+29 ILLWPKK
-36 KKGTSNHEDDSA
+36 KKGTPDHEDDFTTK
-48 IEKKQ
+48 KKQ
-53 NNAKQ
+53 NNTKQ
-58 LGIKGSKK
+58 PGIKGSKK
-66 KPIKKP
+66 KSIKKP
-72 AQKAEKQSK
+72 AQKANKPSNAELKQK
-81 VKSKPKENDSAELTD
+81 KNDSAELTD
-96 DELLQTMDD
+96 DELLQSMDT
-105 TLADKEFLKSF
+105 TLADKELLKSF

-124 DDFIKEE
+124 DDFTKEE
-131 AAAEEVH
+131 AAAEEVR

-143 TSNDGKPEIKM
+143 TSNEKKPEIKM
-154 DSEEPIKSTRMRKK
+154 DSEEPVKSTRMRKK
-168 LVQESVAEVK
+168 LVQESAAEVK

-209 VNKNNYQDM
+209 VNENNYQDM
-218 LFKATEEIMPDAD
+218 LFKATKEITPDSD
-231 ATVIGMQAVKE
+231 ATAIGMQAVKE
-242 EKPDVPEEEPEQVSE
+242 EKPDVPKEEPEQVSE
-257 DLEPIGKENTANEP
+257 DLEPIGKEDTANEP
-271 LKDTVEKSMEELVEE
+271 VEE
-286 PAKEST
+286 PAEEST
-292 EDPVEKSTEELA
+292 EEPAEEPTEESA
-304 EKPANE
+304 EKPADGY
-310 STEDSVEEPADE
+310 TEEFTEEPAEKSVEEPA
-322 STEDPAEKS
+322 
-331 TEESAGEYTEEPAN
+331 
-345 KPAEEPANKPAE
+345 
-357 ESIEESVEP
+357 EP

-375 HFDNSGLQFASRPHL
+375 HFDNSGWQFASRPHL
-390 EKSTHLLPEEL
+390 EKATHLLPEEL

-424 NNGLIELYNSHIY
+424 NKGLIELYNSHIY

-507 FVIRSVGLSSY
+507 FVIRSIGLSSY

>member
-1 MKGDRIIP
+1 
-9 IIFKMDYIIF
+9 MDYIIF

-29 ILFWPKK
+29 ILLWPKK
-36 KKGTSNHEDDSA
+36 KKGTPDHEDDFA
-48 IEKKQ
+48 IKKKQ
-53 NNAKQ
+53 NNTKQ
-58 LGIKGSKK
+58 PGIKGSKK
-66 KPIKKP
+66 KSIKKP
-72 AQKAEKQSK
+72 VQKANKPSKAELKQK
-81 VKSKPKENDSAELTD
+81 KNDSAELTD
-96 DELLQTMDD
+96 DELLQATGA

-138 KSSEV
+138 RSSEV
-143 TSNDGKPEIKM
+143 TSTEKKPEIKM

-209 VNKNNYQDM
+209 VNENNYQDM
-218 LFKATEEIMPDAD
+218 LFKATKEIMPDSD
-231 ATVIGMQAVKE
+231 ATAIGMQAVKE
-242 EKPDVPEEEPEQVSE
+242 EKPDVPKEEPEQVSE
-257 DLEPIGKENTANEP
+257 DLEPIGKEDTANEP
-271 LKDTVEKSMEELVEE
+271 VEE
-286 PAKEST
+286 PAEEST
-292 EDPVEKSTEELA
+292 EEPAEEPTEESAEKSADGYTEEFTEEPA
-304 EKPANE
+304 EK
-310 STEDSVEEPADE
+310 SVEEPA
-322 STEDPAEKS
+322 
-331 TEESAGEYTEEPAN
+331 
-345 KPAEEPANKPAE
+345 
-357 ESIEESVEP
+357 EP

-390 EKSTHLLPEEL
+390 EKATHLLPEEL

-424 NNGLIELYNSHIY
+424 NKGLIELYNSHIY

-507 FVIRSVGLSSY
+507 FVIRSIGLSSY

>member
-1 MKGDRIIP
+1 
-9 IIFKMDYIIF
+9 MDYIIF

-36 KKGTSNHEDDSA
+36 KKGTQDHEDDFDTK
-48 IEKKQ
+48 KKQ

-143 TSNDGKPEIKM
+143 TSNEGKPEIKM

-209 VNKNNYQDM
+209 VNENNYQDM
-218 LFKATEEIMPDAD
+218 LFKATKEITPDAD
-231 ATVIGMQAVKE
+231 AIAIGMPTIKE
-242 EKPDVPEEEPEQVSE
+242 EKPDIPKEEPEQVSE

-292 EDPVEKSTEELA
+292 EDP
-304 EKPANE
+304 
-310 STEDSVEEPADE
+310 
-322 STEDPAEKS
+322 AEKS
-331 TEESAGEYTEEPAN
+331 TEESVEEYTEEPVN
-345 KPAEEPANKPAE
+345 KPAK
-357 ESIEESVEP
+357 ESIEKPVEP

-390 EKSTHLLPEEL
+390 EKSVHLLPEEL
-401 TPEESKDGIELT
+401 TPIESKDGIELN
-413 VESPNVKAPIN
+413 VESPNVKAPVN

-507 FVIRSVGLSSY
+507 FVVRSVGLSSY

>member
-1 MKGDRIIP
+1 
-9 IIFKMDYIIF
+9 MDYIIF

-29 ILFWPKK
+29 ILLWPKK
-36 KKGTSNHEDDSA
+36 KKGTPDHEDDFTTK
-48 IEKKQ
+48 KKQ
-53 NNAKQ
+53 NNTKQ
-58 LGIKGSKK
+58 PGIKGSKK
-66 KPIKKP
+66 KSIKKP
-72 AQKAEKQSK
+72 AQKANKPSKAELKQK
-81 VKSKPKENDSAELTD
+81 KNDSAELTD
-96 DELLQTMDD
+96 DELLQSMDT
-105 TLADKEFLKSF
+105 TLADKELLKSF

-143 TSNDGKPEIKM
+143 TSTEKKPEIKM

-209 VNKNNYQDM
+209 VNENNYQDM
-218 LFKATEEIMPDAD
+218 LFKATKEIMPDSD
-231 ATVIGMQAVKE
+231 ATAIGMQAVKE
-242 EKPDVPEEEPEQVSE
+242 EKPDVPKEEPEQVSE
-257 DLEPIGKENTANEP
+257 DLEPIGKEDTANEP
-271 LKDTVEKSMEELVEE
+271 VEE
-286 PAKEST
+286 PAEEST
-292 EDPVEKSTEELA
+292 EEPAEEPTEEPAEKSADGYTEEFTEEPA
-304 EKPANE
+304 EK
-310 STEDSVEEPADE
+310 SVEEPE
-322 STEDPAEKS
+322 
-331 TEESAGEYTEEPAN
+331 
-345 KPAEEPANKPAE
+345 
-357 ESIEESVEP
+357 EP

-390 EKSTHLLPEEL
+390 EKATHLLPEEL

-413 VESPNVKAPIN
+413 VESQNVKAPIN
-424 NNGLIELYNSHIY
+424 NKGLIELYNSHIY

-507 FVIRSVGLSSY
+507 FVIRSIGLSSY

>member
-1 MKGDRIIP
+1 
-9 IIFKMDYIIF
+9 MDYIIF

-36 KKGTSNHEDDSA
+36 KKGTQDHEDDFDTK
-48 IEKKQ
+48 KKQ
-53 NNAKQ
+53 NSTKQ
-58 LGIKGSKK
+58 HGIKGSKK
-66 KPIKKP
+66 KSIKKP
-72 AQKAEKQSK
+72 AQKANKTSKEDLKQK
-81 VKSKPKENDSAELTD
+81 KNDSAELTD
-96 DELLQTMDD
+96 DELLQSMDD

-124 DDFIKEE
+124 DDFTKEE
-131 AAAEEVH
+131 AAAEEVR
-138 KSSEV
+138 KSSKI
-143 TSNDGKPEIKM
+143 TSNEKKPEIKM
-154 DSEEPIKSTRMRKK
+154 DSEEPVKSTRMRKK
-168 LVQESVAEVK
+168 LVQESAAEVK

-209 VNKNNYQDM
+209 VNENNYQDM
-218 LFKATEEIMPDAD
+218 LFKATKEITPDAD
-231 ATVIGMQAVKE
+231 AIAIGMPTIKE
-242 EKPDVPEEEPEQVSE
+242 EKTDIPKEEPEQVSE
-257 DLEPIGKENTANEP
+257 DLEPIGKENIANEP
-271 LKDTVEKSMEELVEE
+271 LKDTVEKSMEKLVEE
-286 PAKEST
+286 PAK
-292 EDPVEKSTEELA
+292 
-304 EKPANE
+304 
-310 STEDSVEEPADE
+310 E

-331 TEESAGEYTEEPAN
+331 TEESVEEYT
-345 KPAEEPANKPAE
+345 EEPANKPAE

>member
-1 MKGDRIIP
+1 
-9 IIFKMDYIIF
+9 MDYIIF

-36 KKGTSNHEDDSA
+36 KKGTPDHEDDFDTK
-48 IEKKQ
+48 KKQ
-53 NNAKQ
+53 NSTKQ
-58 LGIKGSKK
+58 HGIKGSKK
-66 KPIKKP
+66 KSIKKP
-72 AQKAEKQSK
+72 AQKANKPSKEDLKQK
-81 VKSKPKENDSAELTD
+81 KSDSAELTD
-96 DELLQTMDD
+96 DELLQSMDD

-124 DDFIKEE
+124 DDFTKEE
-131 AAAEEVH
+131 AAAEEVR

-143 TSNDGKPEIKM
+143 TSNEKKPEIKM
-154 DSEEPIKSTRMRKK
+154 DSEEPVKSTRMRKK
-168 LVQESVAEVK
+168 LVQESAAEVK

-209 VNKNNYQDM
+209 VNENNYQDM
-218 LFKATEEIMPDAD
+218 LFKATKEITPDAD
-231 ATVIGMQAVKE
+231 AIAIGMPTIKE
-242 EKPDVPEEEPEQVSE
+242 EKTDIPKEEPEQVSE
-257 DLEPIGKENTANEP
+257 DLEPIGKENIANEP

-292 EDPVEKSTEELA
+292 ED
-304 EKPANE
+304 
-310 STEDSVEEPADE
+310 SVEEPADE
-322 STEDPAEKS
+322 SMKLS
-331 TEESAGEYTEEPAN
+331 TEESAEKPAEEYTEEPAV
-345 KPAEEPANKPAE
+345 KQVEGSIEEPA
-357 ESIEESVEP
+357 EP

>member
-1 MKGDRIIP
+1 
-9 IIFKMDYIIF
+9 MDYIIF

-36 KKGTSNHEDDSA
+36 KKGTPDHEDDFDTK
-48 IEKKQ
+48 KKQ
-53 NNAKQ
+53 NSTKQ
-58 LGIKGSKK
+58 HGIKGSKK
-66 KPIKKP
+66 KSIKKP
-72 AQKAEKQSK
+72 AQKANKPSKEDLKQK
-81 VKSKPKENDSAELTD
+81 KNDSAELTD
-96 DELLQTMDD
+96 DELLQSMDD

-124 DDFIKEE
+124 DDFTKEE
-131 AAAEEVH
+131 AVAEEVR

-143 TSNDGKPEIKM
+143 TSNEKKPEIKM
-154 DSEEPIKSTRMRKK
+154 DSEEPVKSTRMRKK
-168 LVQESVAEVK
+168 LVQESAAEVK

-209 VNKNNYQDM
+209 VNENNYQDM
-218 LFKATEEIMPDAD
+218 LFKATKEITPDAD
-231 ATVIGMQAVKE
+231 AIAIGMPTIKE
-242 EKPDVPEEEPEQVSE
+242 EKTDIPKEEPEQVSE

-292 EDPVEKSTEELA
+292 EDPVEKSTEESA
-304 EKPANE
+304 E
-310 STEDSVEEPADE
+310 
-322 STEDPAEKS
+322 
-331 TEESAGEYTEEPAN
+331 EYT
-345 KPAEEPANKPAE
+345 EEPANKPAE

>member
-1 MKGDRIIP
+1 
-9 IIFKMDYIIF
+9 MDYIIF

-29 ILFWPKK
+29 ILLWPKK
-36 KKGTSNHEDDSA
+36 KKGTPDHEDDFA
-48 IEKKQ
+48 TKKKQ
-53 NNAKQ
+53 NNTKQ
-58 LGIKGSKK
+58 PGIKGSKK
-66 KPIKKP
+66 KSIKKP
-72 AQKAEKQSK
+72 VQKANKPSKAELKQK
-81 VKSKPKENDSAELTD
+81 KNDSAELTD
-96 DELLQTMDD
+96 DELLQATGA

-138 KSSEV
+138 RSSEV
-143 TSNDGKPEIKM
+143 TSTEKKPEIKM

-209 VNKNNYQDM
+209 VNENNYQDM
-218 LFKATEEIMPDAD
+218 LFKATKEIMPDSD
-231 ATVIGMQAVKE
+231 ATAIGMQAVKE
-242 EKPDVPEEEPEQVSE
+242 EKPDVPKEEPEQVSE
-257 DLEPIGKENTANEP
+257 DLEPIGKEDTANEP
-271 LKDTVEKSMEELVEE
+271 VEE
-286 PAKEST
+286 PAEEST
-292 EDPVEKSTEELA
+292 EEPAEEPTEESAEKSADGYTEEFTEEFTEEPA
-304 EKPANE
+304 EK
-310 STEDSVEEPADE
+310 SVEEPA
-322 STEDPAEKS
+322 
-331 TEESAGEYTEEPAN
+331 
-345 KPAEEPANKPAE
+345 
-357 ESIEESVEP
+357 EP

-390 EKSTHLLPEEL
+390 EKATHLLSEEL

-424 NNGLIELYNSHIY
+424 NKGLIELYNSHIY

-456 EELTVDTGVGIKLP
+456 EELTVDTGVGVKLP

-507 FVIRSVGLSSY
+507 FVIRSIGLSSY

>member
-1 MKGDRIIP
+1 
-9 IIFKMDYIIF
+9 MDYIIF

-36 KKGTSNHEDDSA
+36 KKGTQDHEDDFDTK
-48 IEKKQ
+48 KKQ
-53 NNAKQ
+53 NSTKQ
-58 LGIKGSKK
+58 HGIKGSKK
-66 KPIKKP
+66 KSIKKP
-72 AQKAEKQSK
+72 AQKANKPSKEDLKQK
-81 VKSKPKENDSAELTD
+81 KNDSAELTD
-96 DELLQTMDD
+96 DELLQSTDD

-124 DDFIKEE
+124 DDFTKEE
-131 AAAEEVH
+131 AAAEEVR
-138 KSSEV
+138 KSSKI
-143 TSNDGKPEIKM
+143 TSNEKKPEIKM
-154 DSEEPIKSTRMRKK
+154 DSEEPVKSTRMRKK
-168 LVQESVAEVK
+168 LVQESAAEVK

-209 VNKNNYQDM
+209 VNENNYQDM
-218 LFKATEEIMPDAD
+218 LFRATKEITPDAD
-231 ATVIGMQAVKE
+231 ADAIAIGMPTIKE
-242 EKPDVPEEEPEQVSE
+242 EKTDIPKEEPEQVSE
-257 DLEPIGKENTANEP
+257 DLEPIGKENIANEP

-292 EDPVEKSTEELA
+292 EDP
-304 EKPANE
+304 
-310 STEDSVEEPADE
+310 
-322 STEDPAEKS
+322 AEKS
-331 TEESAGEYTEEPAN
+331 TEESVEEYTEEPAN
-345 KPAEEPANKPAE
+345 KPAK
-357 ESIEESVEP
+357 ESIEKPVEP

>member
-1 MKGDRIIP
+1 MQATG
-9 IIFKMDYIIF
+9 
-19 IAIVVVAVLA
+19 A
-29 ILFWPKK
+29 
-36 KKGTSNHEDDSA
+36 
-48 IEKKQ
+48 
-53 NNAKQ
+53 
-58 LGIKGSKK
+58 
-66 KPIKKP
+66 
-72 AQKAEKQSK
+72 
-81 VKSKPKENDSAELTD
+81 
-96 DELLQTMDD
+96 

-138 KSSEV
+138 RSSEV
-143 TSNDGKPEIKM
+143 TSTEKKPEIKM

-209 VNKNNYQDM
+209 VNENNYQDM
-218 LFKATEEIMPDAD
+218 LFKATKEIMPDSD
-231 ATVIGMQAVKE
+231 ATAIGMQAVKE
-242 EKPDVPEEEPEQVSE
+242 EKPDVPKEEPEQVSE
-257 DLEPIGKENTANEP
+257 DLEPIGKEDTANEP
-271 LKDTVEKSMEELVEE
+271 VEE
-286 PAKEST
+286 PAEEST
-292 EDPVEKSTEELA
+292 EEPAEEPTEESAEKSADGYTEEFTEELTEEPA
-304 EKPANE
+304 EK
-310 STEDSVEEPADE
+310 SVEEPA
-322 STEDPAEKS
+322 
-331 TEESAGEYTEEPAN
+331 
-345 KPAEEPANKPAE
+345 
-357 ESIEESVEP
+357 EP

-390 EKSTHLLPEEL
+390 EKATHLLPEEL

-424 NNGLIELYNSHIY
+424 NKGLIELYNSHIY

-456 EELTVDTGVGIKLP
+456 EELTVDTGVGVKLP

-507 FVIRSVGLSSY
+507 FVIRSIGLSSY